1 MIMILMSRTSKEY
14 YFMSNRAT
22 LAAMLFAVLILSS
35 HISLAQ
41 DTAAD
46 TFKAKCEICHGA
58 DGRGNTQM
66 GKVLG
71 IVPYNAPDV
80 LKLKDADL
88 AAIIKNGKNN
98 KMPSFGAQ
106 LTDAQIKDMVK
117 YIHTLQ
123 K

>member
-1 MIMILMSRTSKEY
+1 ML
-14 YFMSNRAT
+14 NRAKY
-22 LAAMLFAVLILSS
+22 AAMLFVVLIFSCR
-35 HISLAQ
+35 ISLAQ
-41 DTAAD
+41 NSGAD
-46 TFKAKCEICHGA
+46 MFKAKCEMCHGA

-66 GKVLG
+66 GKALG

-88 AAIIKNGKNN
+88 AAVIKNGKNN
-98 KMPSFGAQ
+98 KMPPFGAQ
-106 LTDAQIKDMVK
+106 LTDAQIKDVVK